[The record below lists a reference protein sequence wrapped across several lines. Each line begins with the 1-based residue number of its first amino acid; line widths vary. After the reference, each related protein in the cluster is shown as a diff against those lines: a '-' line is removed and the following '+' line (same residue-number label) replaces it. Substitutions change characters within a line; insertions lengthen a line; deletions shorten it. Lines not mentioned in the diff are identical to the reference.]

1 MLQNTEW
8 CNDKKDN
15 PEKLETQ
22 RTQDVEKKTKTQHN
36 KHWTPPYANKT
47 YVLSQT
53 TGGKDKPNIA
63 FMMEDYHKKMIC
75 KRSINIWTI

>member
-22 RTQDVEKKTKTQHN
+22 RTQDVEKKKKTQHN
-36 KHWTPPYANKT
+36 MHWTPPYANKT
-47 YVLSQT
+47 CIHPPTNNWRQRRTEHRFYEGRISVKT
-53 TGGKDKPNIA
+53 D
-63 FMMEDYHKKMIC
+63 M
-75 KRSINIWTI
+75 

>member
-22 RTQDVEKKTKTQHN
+22 RTQDVEKKKNTTQ
-36 KHWTPPYANKT
+36 YALEN
-47 YVLSQT
+47 
-53 TGGKDKPNIA
+53 
-63 FMMEDYHKKMIC
+63 
-75 KRSINIWTI
+75 